1 MFKTHLAEDRFKRS
15 FATDAAHIAL
25 PSIQTDLEDNE
36 LDDVLAEI
44 QQVEN
49 VFFSLKD
56 KAAILQLKQLNALAQ
71 EVKASNHDQEP
82 APKSESKP
90 KQAKDPEADVAP
102 NDIQARQIYL
112 HNVGDQISG
121 TYAGCGTRIVKKR
134 RTFVFYLSTKEDGM
148 VFLAG
153 TQLQES
159 RHLVQT
165 GDYITITKLEQ
176 YRRAKSRQHAKP
188 AVFAVEVAD

>member
-1 MFKTHLAEDRFKRS
+1 MFKTHLAEDRFNRS

-36 LDDVLAEI
+36 LNDVLAEI

-56 KAAILQLKQLNALAQ
+56 KAAILQLKQLNALSQ
-71 EVKASNHDQEP
+71 EVKASIPDQEP

-90 KQAKDPEADVAP
+90 KAKEPEVDVAP

-121 TYAGCGTRIVKKR
+121 TYAGCGTRTVKKR
-134 RTFVFYLSTKEDGM
+134 PAFVFYLSTKEDGM
-148 VFLAG
+148 VFLVG

-188 AVFAVEVAD
+188 AVFSVEVAD